1 MGSWG
6 HGIEEGD
13 TVLDIVDAF
22 VEALRETQDVAQAAE
37 RVRAEDVV
45 HRDPDEMPQ
54 VRIGLALA
62 LWRYGADD
70 VALRQAIADDLA
82 ARRGIDTFREPAPR
96 EQAVREFLARI
107 ARPNPRPKA
116 LPKPRRKRKPK
127 PCAFPAGA
135 CLAIGSGSA
144 SYRGAVVLV
153 AAVDRDGDGYN
164 IIGQTDWRGAGEPD
178 AGHFAR
184 YAQLESRAA
193 CGFDHVTM
201 YPHGPYAGR
210 AAVRVVAQLAI
221 DPAALPL
228 VSIGDGYWARRRS
241 GASEPAVSDY
251 LVWRQWDELGGAL
264 SF

>member
-13 TVLDIVDAF
+13 TVLDVVDAF
-22 VEALRETQDVAQAAE
+22 VEALRETQDVARAAE
-37 RVRAEDVV
+37 RVRADDVA

-62 LWRYGADD
+62 LWRYGGDD
-70 VALRQAIADDLA
+70 TALRQAIADDLE
-82 ARRGIDTFREPAPR
+82 ARRGIDTFREPGRR
-96 EQAVREFLARI
+96 ERAVREFLARI

-116 LPKPRRKRKPK
+116 LPKPRRQRKPK

-135 CLAIGSGSA
+135 CLAIEAGSA
-144 SYRGAVVLV
+144 RYRGAIVLV

-164 IIGQTDWRGAGEPD
+164 IIGRTDWRGPGEPD
-178 AGHFAR
+178 AAHFAR
-184 YAQLESRAA
+184 YAQAA
-193 CGFDHVTM
+193 ANPACRFDHVAM
-201 YPHGPYAGR
+201 YPHGPYDGR
-210 AAVRVVAQLAI
+210 TPVRVVARLTI
-221 DPAALPL
+221 EPGELPV
-228 VSIGDGYWARRRS
+228 VSCGDGYWAHRRP

-251 LVWRQWDELGGAL
+251 LAWRQWDELAGAF